1 MPKKV
6 KQADQDRKATSIT
19 GADVMSWLQEI
30 ESSHNVLVR
39 LTLDPAL
46 MGGPCCWS
54 VSAQA
59 YKRAVTTH
67 PDLQAESRRRWTD
80 GDGRSLQGVMMRVLI
95 DLDGQLHQQE
105 GILNLPF

>member
-1 MPKKV
+1 MAKKV
-6 KQADQDRKATSIT
+6 RQADQDRKATQIT

-30 ESSHNVLVR
+30 EHAHNVLVR

-59 YKRAVTTH
+59 YERAVTSH
-67 PDLQAESRRRWTD
+67 PDLQAETRQRWTD
-80 GDGRSLQGVMMRVLI
+80 GDGRTLQGVMMRVLM
-95 DLDGQLHQQE
+95 DLDGQLQQQE
-105 GILNLPF
+105 DLLKLPF